1 MISESTTKGLGEGGT
16 CICLCLGDPFPMQ
29 VSTPL
34 ASWFSVCLV
43 AAADLNAI
51 WIFSVPLS
59 FDVGVPWTTEA
70 ELRRLGW
77 ASMTEGEIPT
87 SKLCELGFD
96 RWFDRSSS
104 IAVFAGLLQGGDV
117 VGESRMS

>member
-1 MISESTTKGLGEGGT
+1 MLMCHDYNSTSLEKRTVAAEAR
-16 CICLCLGDPFPMQ
+16 
-29 VSTPL
+29 PL
-34 ASWFSVCLV
+34 LHPDSYSLLQIA